1 MMEIHKDTDYTME
14 SLFQEQIVLENF
26 YAGAGRGELLLRLKR
41 SVENG
46 VPLMVISGSE
56 GSGKTMMCRML
67 ENECPPSII
76 VLFFPKTIES
86 FEDVVKR
93 VAKKLGLQLS
103 AVDEG
108 KPVDTAIEQIIAY
121 LLQQSKGLL
130 IIFDEAEN
138 IYLATLERIRKT
150 LDRITAAGVRMQI
163 IFSGRKSFLDNC
175 EQLSIVDFRNN
186 EDLRFELMPLN
197 EQETS
202 EYLRLCSERLPNPEK
217 RKVFNE
223 VVVRNIHTFSKGKI
237 RKINFLAEESL
248 RSPGEDTSFMALL
261 DDGNQD
267 EVESEDDKQE
277 RVSSGLTRFLPYIW
291 WVGGVLCTLGVLF
304 VLFRPGEEKR
314 ALKPVSL
321 ASSVEKAKVEEI
333 AQEASEQQKA
343 PVVQSSA
350 QETGKLTS
358 QHHPEIANKKSEE
371 AERKVAEEPKS
382 DSPAI
387 VEASGV
393 VEEKTKSVE
402 QPPEPAELLKQKEV
416 ESRSEPVQNV
426 AETGSENKIPE
437 LRQLPSLKVKPE
449 ALSQTAS
456 GSLKNQIRAEV
467 QERSGGSV
475 HLTVDQ
481 LYQKRLIAGHDWE
494 TGTKNDKFTVQLMVL
509 AAKNAELNLK
519 KMLGQSNYRQEAN
532 NFVIFKKNDSPE
544 VIFVFYG
551 EYPTFEMARIA
562 QNSLPQF
569 LRDHQPYAISIKGA
583 VAKVGK

>member
-26 YAGAGRGELLLRLKR
+26 YAGAGRGDILMRLKR

-67 ENECPPSII
+67 ENECPPSIF
-76 VLFFPKTIES
+76 VLFFPNTIES

-103 AVDEG
+103 AVVEG
-108 KPVDTAIEQIIAY
+108 KTVDAAIEQIIAH
-121 LLQQSKGLL
+121 LLRQSKGLL

-163 IFSGRKSFLDNC
+163 IFSGRKSFLENC

-186 EDLRFELMPLN
+186 EDLRFELLPLN

-202 EYLRLCSERLPNPEK
+202 EYLRICSERLPNPEK

-237 RKINFLAEESL
+237 RKINFLADESL
-248 RSPGEDTSFMALL
+248 RSHGDETSFMALL
-261 DDGNQD
+261 DDSGQD
-267 EVESEDDKQE
+267 EIESEDDKQE
-277 RVSSGLTRFLPYIW
+277 PVSSGLSRFLPYIW
-291 WVGGVLCTLGVLF
+291 WIGGVLCTLGVLF
-304 VLFRPGEEKR
+304 ILFRPGEERR

-321 ASSVEKAKVEEI
+321 TSSVEKAKVEEI
-333 AQEASEQQKA
+333 TQGVSEPQP
-343 PVVQSSA
+343 PVVRPSA
-350 QETGKLTS
+350 EEIGQPTS
-358 QHHPEIANKKSEE
+358 QHPEIAKEKFEQV
-371 AERKVAEEPKS
+371 ERKVAEEPPQP

-387 VEASGV
+387 IQALGV
-393 VEEKTKSVE
+393 AEGKAKIVE
-402 QPPEPAELLKQKEV
+402 QPSESAELLKKEEI
-416 ESRSEPVQNV
+416 ESRPEPVQSKS
-426 AETGSENKIPE
+426 ETVSENKILE
-437 LRQLPSLKVKPE
+437 LRQIPPLKVKPD
-449 ALSQTAS
+449 ALSQPAS
-456 GSLKNQIRAEV
+456 GSLKDQLRAEV
-467 QERSGGSV
+467 QERAGGSV
-475 HLTVDQ
+475 RLTVDQ
-481 LYQKRLIAGHDWE
+481 LYQKRLIAGHAWE
-494 TGTKNDKFTVQLMVL
+494 SGAKNDKYTVQLMVL
-509 AAKNAELNLK
+509 TAKNAELNLK
-519 KMLGQSNYRQEAN
+519 KMLSQSHYRQEAN
-532 NFVIFKKNDSPE
+532 NFVIFKKNGSPE
-544 VIFVFYG
+544 VVFVFYG